1 MDPVIPS
8 EPLPQNP
15 VARQRLVRSQRVRIA
30 ELEQRLAWFLM
41 QYRLAQH
48 RRFAAST
55 ETTIYQLDLFAE
67 LLAEAL
73 PDGAAP
79 APVALPAAGDTNARL
94 PAVARGHGGRR
105 PLPASL

>member
-30 ELEQRLAWFLM
+30 ELEQRLAWFLV

-55 ETTIYQLDLFAE
+55 ETTVHQLDLFAE

-73 PDGAAP
+73 PDGAP
-79 APVALPAAGDTNARL
+79 SAPVASPAEGGMDAGLPAA
-94 PAVARGHGGRR
+94 ARGHGGRR
-105 PLPASL
+105 PLPRS